1 MGHMFLAVIWK
12 YRGGR
17 GRECKVVEG
26 WGREVGGG
34 EESGEGLDDEKTSST
49 SKAH

>member
-17 GRECKVVEG
+17 GRECGVVEG
-26 WGREVGGG
+26 WGGKGGKWG
-34 EESGEGLDDEKTSST
+34 GAG
-49 SKAH
+49 